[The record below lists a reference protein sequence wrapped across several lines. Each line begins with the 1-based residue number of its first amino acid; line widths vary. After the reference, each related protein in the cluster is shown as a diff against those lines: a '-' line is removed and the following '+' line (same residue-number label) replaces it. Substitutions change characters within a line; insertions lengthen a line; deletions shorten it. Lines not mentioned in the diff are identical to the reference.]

1 MHHRTSDNWVDVR
14 HLGRPW
20 HPAIWKTGNLNPSE
34 RGGEVSY
41 TVEKDGKVI
50 QKDSYGNKL
59 YGKPQFKVEGTK
71 VYQTD
76 VYGRSQQKLKIEA
89 QQKK

>member
-1 MHHRTSDNWVDVR
+1 
-14 HLGRPW
+14 
-20 HPAIWKTGNLNPSE
+20 
-34 RGGEVSY
+34 VSY

-50 QKDSYGNKL
+50 QTDSYGNKL